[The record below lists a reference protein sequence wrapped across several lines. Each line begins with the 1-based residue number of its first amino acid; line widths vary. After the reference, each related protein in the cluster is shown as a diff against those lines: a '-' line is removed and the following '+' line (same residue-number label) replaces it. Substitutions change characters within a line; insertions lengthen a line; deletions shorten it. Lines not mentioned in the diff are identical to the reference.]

1 MFMVM
6 LILVHAS
13 YSEYKEEVNDH
24 SSEGCPRF
32 LRNNTVWISREK
44 KRYIETNDR
53 VFRVCDDAG
62 FCEDGK
68 KRRLERSHARKNNN
82 KSEGREGE
90 DAVWVKLDA

>member
-1 MFMVM
+1 MFMVV

-62 FCEDGK
+62 LRK
-68 KRRLERSHARKNNN
+68 TARKGGW
-82 KSEGREGE
+82 SEVTRGKIIIRAKAGREKMRCG
-90 DAVWVKLDA
+90 

>member
-1 MFMVM
+1 MFMVV

-44 KRYIETNDR
+44 KKGISRRTIEFSEFATTPD
-53 VFRVCDDAG
+53 FA
-62 FCEDGK
+62 K
-68 KRRLERSHARKNNN
+68 TARKGGW
-82 KSEGREGE
+82 SEVTRGKIIIRAKAGREKMRCG
-90 DAVWVKLDA
+90 